1 MFGIV
6 LAPFTIGTALAAA
19 LVVTLR
25 DWALHYIVLS
35 GLAVI
40 SALFVAASV
49 VNFLGGGWPL
59 IGRALLW
66 LIPAE
71 FIWIA
76 AFAMLFKRLAI
87 WRHSFPQV
95 LRAGNGAKGRS
106 TI

>member
-6 LAPFTIGTALAAA
+6 LAPFTIGAALAVA
-19 LVVTLR
+19 LLVTLR

-35 GLAVI
+35 VLAVM

-49 VNFLGGGWPL
+49 VNFVEGGWPL
-59 IGRALLW
+59 IGKSLLW

-76 AFAMLFKRLAI
+76 AFTMLFKRLAI
-87 WRHSFPQV
+87 WQRPKG
-95 LRAGNGAKGRS
+95 LRQGGR
-106 TI
+106 

>member
-6 LAPFTIGTALAAA
+6 LAPFTIGTAFIAA
-19 LVVTLR
+19 LLVALR
-25 DWALHYIVLS
+25 GWDIHYIALF

-49 VNFLGGGWPL
+49 VNFVEGGWPL
-59 IGRALLW
+59 IGQSLLW

-76 AFAMLFKRLAI
+76 AFSMLFKRLAI
-87 WRHSFPQV
+87 WRRP
-95 LRAGNGAKGRS
+95 
-106 TI
+106 

>member
-6 LAPFTIGTALAAA
+6 LAPFTVGTALAAA
-19 LVVTLR
+19 LVVVFR

-40 SALFVAASV
+40 SALFVAAAV
-49 VNFLGGGWPL
+49 VNFVEGGWSL
-59 IGRALLW
+59 IGKSLLW

-76 AFAMLFKRLAI
+76 AFTTLFTRLTI
-87 WRHSFPQV
+87 WR
-95 LRAGNGAKGRS
+95 RW
-106 TI
+106 